1 MVNDL
6 AVASNDRL
14 KDWSLELGLG
24 SLVLSTRLPSPS
36 GNLQNR
42 NLDGMIGRGDAPGTT
57 EYPEKSDIRSSVSIK
72 PLASSAGARSIAR
85 IASEKI
91 SLSIQHGALKAR
103 HGQLLGLRRLFLAE
117 GSKAVVRSAAADSID

>member
-1 MVNDL
+1 MTNSKTGVWNCRL
-6 AVASNDRL
+6 A
-14 KDWSLELGLG
+14 
-24 SLVLSTRLPSPS
+24 

-57 EYPEKSDIRSSVSIK
+57 EYPEKSDIPWRRKTCSSVSIK
-72 PLASSAGARSIAR
+72 PLTSSAGARSIAR

-91 SLSIQHGALKAR
+91 SLGTQHGVLKAR
-103 HGQLLGLRRLFLAE
+103 QGQLLGLRRLFLAE